1 MTLERHPDASTV
13 LTIEGDMNIYRAA
26 ELKQVLVTAAENT
39 TVVHVDLCDVT
50 ELDSAGVQLLLLAR
64 RTAETRQHEFRVV
77 KASAAVCEVLT
88 LLDLSSLV
96 DGVQLPSTMSEAAQ

>member
-26 ELKQVLVTAAENT
+26 ELKQLLVTAAENA

-64 RTAETRQHEFRVV
+64 QNGRDTAARVPGRESQCRPCA
-77 KASAAVCEVLT
+77 KC
-88 LLDLSSLV
+88 
-96 DGVQLPSTMSEAAQ
+96 